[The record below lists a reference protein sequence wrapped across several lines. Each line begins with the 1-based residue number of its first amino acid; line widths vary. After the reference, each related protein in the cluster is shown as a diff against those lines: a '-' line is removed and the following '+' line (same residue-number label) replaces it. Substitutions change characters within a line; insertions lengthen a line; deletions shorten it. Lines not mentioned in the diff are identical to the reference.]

1 MQQQDLTREWVMT
14 ATRLLSSDEFSAC
27 FSAPMRNVTATAE
40 AVVDVW
46 SYVETIA
53 LPLGRATE
61 ILDVT
66 SVYRDAAGRFDQV
79 LIGTDISNLFLAVV
93 VNRADRNIRGHHLL
107 DLAEKYGVSR
117 N

>member
-1 MQQQDLTREWVMT
+1 MKT
-14 ATRLLSSDEFSAC
+14 ATRLLSGDEFAAC

-40 AVVDVW
+40 PVVDVW
-46 SYVETIA
+46 PYVETIA

-79 LIGTDISNLFLAVV
+79 LIGTDVGDLFLAVV
-93 VNRADRNIRGHHLL
+93 LNRADRSIHGHHLL
-107 DLAEKYGVSR
+107 DLAEQYGVR
-117 N
+117 RT